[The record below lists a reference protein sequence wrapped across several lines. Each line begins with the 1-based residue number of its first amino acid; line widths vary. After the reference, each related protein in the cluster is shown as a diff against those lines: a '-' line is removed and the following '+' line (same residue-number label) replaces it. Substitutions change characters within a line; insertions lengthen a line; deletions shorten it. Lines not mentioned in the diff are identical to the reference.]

1 MSHKLEALDYGRKN
15 KASVERTQELQS
27 YYAMIANFKT
37 LTIDEEVELAERI
50 KKGDKKAKDTL
61 VNCNLRAVVSI
72 AKQYAYC
79 SGCLTIM
86 DLINEGN
93 IGLMEAADMYEP
105 TYGIKFMSYAVARV
119 RAHIIDALNKKS
131 RIVTDRL
138 GESSNRHSSLD
149 APLDDDND
157 TTLGDLLCTTTDAE
171 SCVNE
176 SLFSDIM
183 RSLNSTLKPIEVTII
198 CTLYGIGTTR
208 QCRWELAEHLGK
220 TEERI
225 RQVEQEITNKLKNN
239 KRVVALLA
247 KYIY

>member
-1 MSHKLEALDYGRKN
+1 MKHQLEALDYGRGSKT
-15 KASVERTQELQS
+15 SVERTQDLQS

-37 LTIDEEVELAERI
+37 LTIDDEVELADKVKR
-50 KKGDKKAKDTL
+50 GDKKAKETL

-79 SGCLTIM
+79 GGCLNIM

-93 IGLMEAADMYEP
+93 IGLIEAVDMYDS
-105 TYGIKFMSYAVARV
+105 TYGIKFMSYAVARI

-131 RIVTDRL
+131 RIVSDYHGNTT
-138 GESSNRHSSLD
+138 NRHSSLD

-171 SCVNE
+171 SFANE
-176 SLFSDIM
+176 NLFNDIM
-183 RSLNSTLKPIEVTII
+183 RSLNAILKPNEVTII

-225 RQVEQEITNKLKNN
+225 RQVEQEIIKKLKTN
-239 KRVVALLA
+239 KRVVALLV
-247 KYIY
+247 KYI